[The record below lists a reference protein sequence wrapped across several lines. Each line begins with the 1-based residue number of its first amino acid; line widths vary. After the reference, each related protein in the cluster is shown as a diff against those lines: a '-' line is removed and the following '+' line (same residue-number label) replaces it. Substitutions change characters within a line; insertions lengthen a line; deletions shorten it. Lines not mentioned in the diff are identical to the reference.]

1 MREILFI
8 PSFQE
13 IIFILMVVII
23 LFGSKNLP
31 DIVKTFAKS
40 IRHIKDMSN
49 NVQKDIKD
57 SIEDIDKL

>member
-1 MREILFI
+1 MSVLLLV

-13 IIFILMVVII
+13 IIFIIIVVII

-40 IRHIKDMSN
+40 IRQIKDLSN
-49 NVQKDIKD
+49 NVKKEIHKSIDDI
-57 SIEDIDKL
+57 E